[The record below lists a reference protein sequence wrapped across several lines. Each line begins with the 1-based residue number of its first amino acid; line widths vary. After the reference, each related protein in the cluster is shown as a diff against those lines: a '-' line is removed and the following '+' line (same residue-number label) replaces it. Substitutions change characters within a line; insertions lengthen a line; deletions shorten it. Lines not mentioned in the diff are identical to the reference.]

1 MVGQTLDRYR
11 VLEKIGAGGMG
22 EVYRA
27 RDDRLQRDVAL
38 KVLPPGTLNTAD
50 LRQRFRQEALTL
62 SRLNHPHV
70 AIVHDFDTQS
80 GVDYLVMEFVPGVS
94 LADRLAQGALAE
106 KEIVKLATQVSMAL
120 SEAHEQG
127 VVHRDLKPGNIMVTP
142 KGQVKVLD
150 FGLAKLVRPEIE
162 ISGESTKE
170 VSEHNVAGG
179 TLPYMSPEQ
188 LSGEPTDTRTDIYS
202 FGAVLY
208 EMMTGQRPFRET
220 LAAKMI
226 DAILHQAPVP
236 PRALNQRISA
246 ELERIAMKC
255 LEKAPESRYQSAVDL
270 TVDLRRMEASASAM
284 SIPHLPVRRNPWR
297 RAASWVAPVI
307 IVLFLAAVATNLG
320 GLRDRIFPPATN
332 RVEWVAVLPL
342 TTPGGNPEQEYFADG
357 MTDALIAELANISA
371 LRVIS
376 RTSIMRYKGST
387 KSVPEI
393 ARELKV
399 DAVLEASA
407 LESGG
412 RVRITARLIRASS
425 DTNIWSNSYERDLR
439 DVLDLQR
446 EVASAVAHE
455 IKVAITPREAARLA
469 RSSPVNPEAY
479 VAYIRGRFY
488 LNKRTR
494 EDIARAIELF
504 QQAIARDSSYAPAYV
519 GLSDAYTVAGGGA
532 FISPERAH
540 PVAESAAI
548 KALELDESSAEAH
561 VSLATVRFMHYDWAE
576 AEPEFRRALALNP
589 NYATAHHWYA
599 LHLSALGRHAEAIE
613 HVRRAQELD
622 PLSLV
627 ITANAGWCYFLARQ
641 YDLTIEQSRH
651 ALDLDPNFDSA
662 YGYMAQAYVEKG
674 MAKEALA
681 AFQKAQELTGGTGY
695 FAELAYANAVF
706 RKKQEALRLLAEFQ
720 ARAGRELVSAYDV
733 AMVYA
738 SLGDKERAFSWLTR
752 SYENREARL
761 VNVKQHPRF
770 DSLHSDP
777 RFDELLRRIGL
788 NP

>member
-38 KVLPPGTLNTAD
+38 KVLPPGTLNTAE

-70 AIVHDFDTQS
+70 ATVHDFDTQG
-80 GVDYLVMEFVPGVS
+80 GVDFLVMEFVPGVS
-94 LADRLAQGALAE
+94 LADRLAQGALPE
-106 KEIVKLATQVSMAL
+106 KEIVKLATQVAL
-120 SEAHEQG
+120 ALGEAHEQG

-150 FGLAKLVRPEIE
+150 FGLAKLVRRGLEIK
-162 ISGESTKE
+162 GEST
-170 VSEHNVAGG
+170 SEISERNVAGG

-188 LSGEPTDTRTDIYS
+188 LSGEPADARTDIYS

-220 LAAKMI
+220 LAPKMI
-226 DAILHQAPVP
+226 DAILHQPPVP
-236 PRALNQRISA
+236 PRALNPRISV
-246 ELERIAMKC
+246 ELERIALKC
-255 LEKAPESRYQSAVDL
+255 LEKSPENRYQSAIDL
-270 TVDLRRMEASASAM
+270 TVDLRRLEASASAI
-284 SIPHLPVRRNPWR
+284 SIPQLPVRRNPWR
-297 RAASWVAPVI
+297 RAAVWTAPA
-307 IVLFLAAVATNLG
+307 VLLFFLAVVTLNVG
-320 GLRDRIFPPATN
+320 GLRDRMFPPPSN

-342 TTPGGNPEQEYFADG
+342 TTPAGNSEQEYFADG

-376 RTSIMRYKGST
+376 RTSIMRYKNSA

-399 DAVLEASA
+399 DAVLEAST

-446 EVASAVAHE
+446 EVASAVARE
-455 IKVAITPREAARLA
+455 IRVAVTPREAARLA

-479 VAYIRGRFY
+479 VAYIKGRFY
-488 LNKRTR
+488 WNKRTS
-494 EDIARAIELF
+494 EDLSRAIELF
-504 QQAIARDSSYAPAYV
+504 QVAIAKDPSYAPAYV
-519 GLSDAYTVAGGGA
+519 GLSDAYVVAIGNA
-532 FISPERAH
+532 HLTAERAF
-540 PVAESAAI
+540 PVAEAAAE

-561 VSLATVRFMHYDWAE
+561 VSLATLHFFHYQWPE
-576 AEPEFRRALALNP
+576 AEQEFRRALALNP

-599 LHLSALGRHAEAIE
+599 LFLSALGRHTEAIE
-613 HVRRAQELD
+613 HARRAQELD

-627 ITANAGWCYFLARQ
+627 IAANTGWCYFLARQ

-651 ALDLDPNFDSA
+651 ALDLDPGFDSA
-662 YGYMAQAYVEKG
+662 YGYLGNAYVEKG

-681 AFQKAQELTGGTGY
+681 AFRKGHELAGGNSY
-695 FAELAYANAVF
+695 YSELAYANAVF
-706 RKKQEALRLLAEFQ
+706 GNKKEALQMLAQYQ
-720 ARAGRELVSAYDV
+720 ARAGREPVPAYDV
-733 AMVYA
+733 AMIYA
-738 SLGDKERAFSWLTR
+738 GLGDKEKALSWLEK
-752 SYENREARL
+752 SYQNREARL
-761 VNVKQHPRF
+761 VNLKQHPRF
-770 DSLHSDP
+770 EALHSDP
-777 RFDELLRRIGL
+777 RFGELLRRIGL
-788 NP
+788 SP

>member
-1 MVGQTLDRYR
+1 MIGQTLDRYR
-11 VLEKIGAGGMG
+11 ILEKIGAGGMG

-27 RDDRLQRDVAL
+27 RDERLQRDVAL
-38 KVLPPGTLNTAD
+38 KVLPPGTLNTAE
-50 LRQRFRQEALTL
+50 LRQRFRHEALTL

-70 AIVHDFDTQS
+70 ATVHDFDTQE
-80 GVDYLVMEFVPGVS
+80 GVDFLVMEFVPGVS
-94 LADRLAQGALAE
+94 LADRLAQGALPE
-106 KEIVKLATQVSMAL
+106 KEITKLSTQVAL
-120 SEAHEQG
+120 ALGEAHEQG

-150 FGLAKLVRPEIE
+150 FGLAKLVHREVE
-162 ISGESTKE
+162 ISGEVTSDI
-170 VSEHNVAGG
+170 SERNVAGG

-188 LSGEPTDTRTDIYS
+188 LSGESTDGRTDIYS

-226 DAILHQAPVP
+226 DVILHHAPAP
-236 PRALNQRISA
+236 PRAVNPRLSA
-246 ELERIAMKC
+246 ELERIALKC
-255 LEKAPESRYQSAVDL
+255 LEKEPENRYQSAVEL
-270 TVDLRRMEASASAM
+270 TVDLRRLEATASAI
-284 SIPHLPVRRNPWR
+284 SIPHLPARRSPWR
-297 RAASWVAPVI
+297 RTFVWTAPLILTLLVVGVA
-307 IVLFLAAVATNLG
+307 LNLG
-320 GLRDRIFPPATN
+320 GLRDRIFPPAST

-342 TTPGGNPEQEYFADG
+342 TTPPGNPEQEYFADG

-439 DVLDLQR
+439 DILDLQR

-455 IKVAITPREAARLA
+455 IRVAITPREAARLA
-469 RSSPVNPEAY
+469 RTSPVNPEAY
-479 VAYIRGRFY
+479 VAYIKGRFY

-494 EDIARAIELF
+494 EELTKAIELF
-504 QQAIARDSSYAPAYV
+504 QLAIAKDPTYAPAYV
-519 GLSDAYTVAGGGA
+519 GLSDAYIVAGGGA
-532 FISPERAH
+532 YISPERAH
-540 PVAESAAI
+540 PLAEAAAK

-561 VSLATVRFMHYDWAE
+561 VSLATVRFMHYEWAE
-576 AEPEFRRALALNP
+576 AEQEFRRALALNP

-599 LHLSALGRHAEAIE
+599 LHLAALGRNTEAIQ

-627 ITANAGWCYFLARQ
+627 ITANAGWCYLLARQ
-641 YDLTIEQSRH
+641 YDLAIAQSRQV
-651 ALDLDPNFDSA
+651 LDLDPSFDSA
-662 YGYMAQAYVEKG
+662 YSYMGFAYVEKG
-674 MAKEALA
+674 MATEALQ
-681 AFQKAQELTGGTGY
+681 AFRKAQELSGGTAY
-695 FAELAYANAVF
+695 YAELAAAYAVF
-706 RKKQEALRLLAEFQ
+706 GKKKEALRLLAEFQ
-720 ARAGRELVSAYDV
+720 ARAGREPVSAYDV
-733 AMVYA
+733 AMIYA
-738 SLGDKERAFSWLTR
+738 GLGDQEQALTWLEK
-752 SYENREARL
+752 SYANREARL
-761 VNVKQHPRF
+761 VNVNAHPRF
-770 DSLHSDP
+770 DALHSHP
-777 RFDELLRRIGL
+777 RFAELLRRIGL
-788 NP
+788 AP